1 MADFIRKL
9 RPDAWMDWTIIED
22 KTNEHNNNYGPLV
35 CISQRGQRVHLTKL
49 TATELIEALQ
59 QWLAEIPESK
69 RDA

>member
-1 MADFIRKL
+1 MANFIRKL
-9 RPDAWMDWTIIED
+9 RPDVGVDWTTIED
-22 KTNEHNNNYGPLV
+22 KTNEHNYGTLV
-35 CISQRGQRVHLTKL
+35 RISQHAQGVYLTKL